1 MNKYIIP
8 FLKHLIPFRSWWHRK
23 FFAYNDFWNSEK
35 KLPILSM
42 EESMKLVSKKIKSG
56 ESFMLGR
63 YGFTELRNLFC
74 ARKSKQKRL
83 FKQLVT
89 NAGFFPLDIKLLSQF
104 RKVYEI
110 AEKNLDILLPW
121 SYFTDYQNRERR
133 RVKNLP
139 NIKNLCS
146 FAISGSALGYSKNA
160 DKKNLKTWANFEYF
174 MKNSWF
180 QSLKD
185 KKVLVIHPFEKSIKS
200 QYKKLSQRGLMPK
213 FKKLSF
219 IKAVQS
225 VGLGGDDRFKDWFE
239 ALDYMKKQIKRHD
252 FDVAIIGCGAYGFPL
267 ASYVKS
273 LGKQGLHTGGATQL
287 LFAIKG
293 QRWEEA
299 QGKTF
304 IEDFWIY
311 PAKSERPKA
320 FKQVESGCYW

>member
-1 MNKYIIP
+1 M
-8 FLKHLIPFRSWWHRK
+8 
-23 FFAYNDFWNSEK
+23 
-35 KLPILSM
+35 LSVLDTQQ
-42 EESMKLVSKKIKSG
+42 SMKLISKKIESG
-56 ESFMLGR
+56 KSFMLGR
-63 YGFTELRNLFC
+63 YGFTELRNLFD

-89 NAGFFPLDIKLLSQF
+89 NAGFFPLDIKLLAKF
-104 RKVYEI
+104 RKVSSD

-121 SYFTDYQNRERR
+121 SCFSDYQNRERI
-133 RVKNLP
+133 RVKKLP
-139 NIKNLCS
+139 NIKDLCS
-146 FAISGSALGYSKNA
+146 FGISGSVLGYGKNA
-160 DKKNLKTWANFEYF
+160 DKKNLKTWENFEYF

-180 QSLKD
+180 SALKN

-200 QYKKLSQRGLMPK
+200 QYKKLSQAGIMPK

-219 IKAVQS
+219 VKAVQS
-225 VGLGGDDRFKDWFE
+225 VGLGGDARFKDWFE
-239 ALDYMKKQIKRHD
+239 ALKHMQKQIKKQD
-252 FDVAIIGCGAYGFPL
+252 FDIAIIGCGAYGFPL
-267 ASYVKS
+267 ASYVKE

-293 QRWEEA
+293 QRWEEE

-311 PAKSERPKA
+311 PDKSERPKA